1 MQIYD
6 LEHAADQVSGIMK
19 LLSAPNRLMILCQLV
34 EQELCVGDLC
44 QLLNM
49 KPPAMSQQL
58 SILRREGILSS
69 RRDGQT
75 IYYFISDE
83 NILKLITFLYETYCR
98 DL

>member
-1 MQIYD
+1 MQIDD
-6 LEHAADQVSGIMK
+6 LEQAAGQVSGIMK

-34 EQELCVGDLC
+34 EQERSVGDLC
-44 QLLNM
+44 SLLGM

-58 SILRREGILSS
+58 SILRREDILST
-69 RRDGQT
+69 RREGQT

-83 NILKLITFLYETYCR
+83 NILKLMTFLYETYCR

>member
-1 MQIYD
+1 MQIND
-6 LEHAADQVSGIMK
+6 LKEAADQVSGIMK
-19 LLSAPNRLMILCQLV
+19 LMSAPNRLMILCQLV
-34 EQELCVGDLC
+34 EQERCVGDLC

-58 SILRREGILSS
+58 SILRREEVLSS
-69 RRDGQT
+69 RREGQT

-83 NILKLITFLYETYCR
+83 KILELITFLYETYCR

>member
-1 MQIYD
+1 MKVD
-6 LEHAADQVSGIMK
+6 NLEKTAKQVSGIMK
-19 LLSAPNRLMILCQLV
+19 LMSAPNRLMILCQLV
-34 EQELCVGDLC
+34 EEEKCVGDLC

-58 SILRREGILSS
+58 SILRREGILSY
-69 RRDGQT
+69 RREGQT
-75 IYYFISDE
+75 IYYFINDE